1 IDMEMSIA
9 NQKDIET
16 IIKLRKEQ
24 LLDQGMPATE
34 NIDDNM
40 RAYFENVFEQNNIY
54 QVFLIENE
62 QIVSTGAV
70 VFQQIPPAYD
80 NYTGVEGY
88 ITNVYTIKSYRGLG
102 LGKHVLDQLLTKC
115 KEENISVV
123 NLKASSQAAPL
134 YSKIGFIKNAS
145 SMTIELENSEVNQF

>member
-1 IDMEMSIA
+1 MEMSIA

-134 YSKIGFIKNAS
+134 YSKIGFIKNSS

>member
-1 IDMEMSIA
+1 MEMSIA

-102 LGKHVLDQLLTKC
+102 LGKHVQDQLLTKC

>member
-1 IDMEMSIA
+1 MEMSIA

-145 SMTIELENSEVNQF
+145 SMTIELENSEVTQF

>member
-1 IDMEMSIA
+1 MEMSIA

-134 YSKIGFIKNAS
+134 YSKIGFIKKAS

>member
-1 IDMEMSIA
+1 MEMSIA

-54 QVFLIENE
+54 QIFLIENE

>member
-1 IDMEMSIA
+1 MEMSIA

-88 ITNVYTIKSYRGLG
+88 ITNVYTITSYRGLG

>member
-1 IDMEMSIA
+1 MSIA

-102 LGKHVLDQLLTKC
+102 LGKHMRDQVPTKWR
-115 KEENISVV
+115 EDNISVV
-123 NLKASSQAAPL
+123 NLESSSQAAPL
-134 YSKIGFIKNAS
+134 YSRSSFIKYAS
-145 SMTIELENSEVNQF
+145 AMTIELGKSEVNRL